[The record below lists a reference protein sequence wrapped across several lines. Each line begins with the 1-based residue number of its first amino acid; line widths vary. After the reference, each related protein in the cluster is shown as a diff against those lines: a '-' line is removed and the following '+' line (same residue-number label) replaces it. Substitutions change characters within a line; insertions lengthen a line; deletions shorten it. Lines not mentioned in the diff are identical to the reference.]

1 LVELKELSKKLMTGH
16 SKKWLLWGS
25 VIAFLLSVSVVLYAS
40 FVETA
45 SEIYAYISIPILIL
59 SVLNLIALFSLRY
72 SERKWLRNIA
82 GFSLYILLF
91 SIFGYYL
98 LYDNLIP
105 TDTHFKIFLEVLFII
120 LISLSCLFTLINIFL
135 LKEAGK
141 IIGLM
146 VLLLLIVISLI
157 LQRFFLNNIR
167 TEDYFFTAFIILTL
181 LTGCGMYL
189 FGVSCLFKVEKN
201 SYLKIVSYLAGL
213 FIAFGSLIFALIMSS
228 ERVHILELIY
238 FIPAILLTLIV
249 LLSLPVSGYINWS
262 SLHKKIL
269 KKIMISWL
277 FFFLIFSVRFVFPEY
292 FRIIEIKSYNPGYH
306 FDMKDYELQNKN
318 GLKPE

>member
-1 LVELKELSKKLMTGH
+1 MTKH

-25 VIAFLLSVSVVLYAS
+25 VIAFIFSVPVVIYAS
-40 FVETA
+40 FFETT
-45 SEIYAYISIPILIL
+45 SDIYTYIGTPTLIL

-82 GFSLYILLF
+82 GFSLYMLLF
-91 SIFGYYL
+91 SISGFYL
-98 LYDNLIP
+98 LYDNIIS
-105 TDTHFKIFLEVLFII
+105 TETHFKIFLVVLFII
-120 LISLSCLFTLINIFL
+120 LIILSCLFVLINIFL

-141 IIGLM
+141 IIDLM

-157 LQRFFLNNIR
+157 FQRFFLTNNR
-167 TEDYFFTAFIILTL
+167 TGEYFFTAFVILTL

-189 FGVSCLFKVEKN
+189 FGVSCLYKVEKN
-201 SYLKIVSYLAGL
+201 PYLKIVSYLAGL
-213 FIAFGSLIFALIMSS
+213 FIAFGSLLFALIMSS
-228 ERVHILELIY
+228 ERVRILELIY

-249 LLSLPVSGYINWS
+249 LLSLPVSGYINWT

-277 FFFLIFSVRFVFPEY
+277 FFFLTFSVRFVFPEY
-292 FRIIEIKSYNPGYH
+292 FRIIEIKNYNPGYH

>member
-1 LVELKELSKKLMTGH
+1 MSERG
-16 SKKWLLWGS
+16 KKWLLWGS
-25 VIAFLLSVSVVLYAS
+25 VIAFLFSVTVV
-40 FVETA
+40 
-45 SEIYAYISIPILIL
+45 IYAGFLETPSDIYTYIGIPTLIL
-59 SVLNLIALFSLRY
+59 SGLNLIALFSLRY
-72 SERKWLRNIA
+72 SEHKWLRNIA
-82 GFSLYILLF
+82 GVSLYILLF

-98 LYDNLIP
+98 VYDNLIP
-105 TDTHFKIFLEVLFII
+105 TDTNFKIFLEVLFII
-120 LISLSCLFTLINIFL
+120 LISLSCLFVLINIFL

-157 LQRFFLNNIR
+157 LQRFFLTNIR
-167 TEDYFFTAFIILTL
+167 TGEYFFTAFIVLTL

-201 SYLKIVSYLAGL
+201 PYLKIVSYLAGL

-249 LLSLPVSGYINWS
+249 LLSLPVSGYINWT

-277 FFFLIFSVRFVFPEY
+277 FFFLTFSVRFVFPEY
-292 FRIIEIKSYNPGYH
+292 FRKIEIKNYYPGYH
-306 FDMKDYELQNKN
+306 FDMKDYEYT
-318 GLKPE
+318 E

>member
-1 LVELKELSKKLMTGH
+1 MTKH

-25 VIAFLLSVSVVLYAS
+25 VIAFIFSVPVVIYAS
-40 FVETA
+40 FFETT
-45 SEIYAYISIPILIL
+45 SDIYTYIGTPTLIL
-59 SVLNLIALFSLRY
+59 SVLNFIALFSLRY

-82 GFSLYILLF
+82 GFSLYMLLF
-91 SIFGYYL
+91 SISGFYL
-98 LYDNLIP
+98 LYDNIIS
-105 TDTHFKIFLEVLFII
+105 TETHFKIFLVVLFII
-120 LISLSCLFTLINIFL
+120 LIILSCLFVLINIFL

-141 IIGLM
+141 IIDLM

-157 LQRFFLNNIR
+157 FQRFFLTNNR
-167 TEDYFFTAFIILTL
+167 TGEYFFTAFVILTL

-189 FGVSCLFKVEKN
+189 FGVSCLYKVEKN
-201 SYLKIVSYLAGL
+201 PYLKIVSFLAGL
-213 FIAFGSLIFALIMSS
+213 FIAFGSLLFALIMSS
-228 ERVHILELIY
+228 ERVRILELIY

-249 LLSLPVSGYINWS
+249 LLSLPVSGYINWT

-277 FFFLIFSVRFVFPEY
+277 FFFLTFSVRFVFPEY
-292 FRIIEIKSYNPGYH
+292 FRIIEIKNYNPGYH

>member
-1 LVELKELSKKLMTGH
+1 MSERG
-16 SKKWLLWGS
+16 KKWLLWGS
-25 VIAFLLSVSVVLYAS
+25 VIAFLFSVTVVIYAS
-40 FVETA
+40 FLETP
-45 SEIYAYISIPILIL
+45 SDIYAYIGIPTLIL
-59 SVLNLIALFSLRY
+59 SGLNLIALFSLRY

-82 GFSLYILLF
+82 GVSLYILFF

-98 LYDNLIP
+98 VYDNLIP
-105 TDTHFKIFLEVLFII
+105 TDTNFKIFLEVLFII
-120 LISLSCLFTLINIFL
+120 LISLSCLFVLINIFL

-157 LQRFFLNNIR
+157 LQRFFLTNIR
-167 TEDYFFTAFIILTL
+167 TGEYFFTAFIVLTL

-201 SYLKIVSYLAGL
+201 PYLKIVSYLAGL

-249 LLSLPVSGYINWS
+249 LLSLPVSGYINWT

-277 FFFLIFSVRFVFPEY
+277 FFFLTFSVRFVFPEY
-292 FRIIEIKSYNPGYH
+292 FRKIEIKNYSPGYH